1 MGVLSTLRNF
11 FNING
16 NKNPQPNKQTASK
29 VEQTTKE
36 KSIQIESV
44 TSRKGSIHSSVK
56 NSSLTKSSV
65 VSPTTSTRQQTSSA
79 GHSYKYKDGRRYHA
93 DESVAYVLPN
103 DDDEADRVHEQH
115 WILRYVLQGNFFSP
129 VTKQLEEG
137 INVLDSGCGPATWAF
152 EMAEAYP
159 LSKFYGIDA
168 SCVFPEDIKPANV
181 EFIIGNIAKE
191 LPYDDNFFDFIH
203 QRLLILGLTGDD
215 WTSTLDNLYK
225 VLKPGGYIE
234 LGEPDLQVV
243 KDAGP
248 GMHAL
253 QTIRMCHFFIY

>member
-1 MGVLSTLRNF
+1 MNNIGFFVMFFKGNPYILVLCF
-11 FNING
+11 
-16 NKNPQPNKQTASK
+16 Q
-29 VEQTTKE
+29 
-36 KSIQIESV
+36 
-44 TSRKGSIHSSVK
+44 
-56 NSSLTKSSV
+56 NSYFQFCH
-65 VSPTTSTRQQTSSA
+65 R
-79 GHSYKYKDGRRYHA
+79 
-93 DESVAYVLPN
+93 
-103 DDDEADRVHEQH
+103 
-115 WILRYVLQGNFFSP
+115 NFFSP

-215 WTSTLDNLYK
+215 WTSVSIFLSIVFHKLTLTE
-225 VLKPGGYIE
+225 I
-234 LGEPDLQVV
+234 
-243 KDAGP
+243 
-248 GMHAL
+248 
-253 QTIRMCHFFIY
+253 